1 MIYEDYKQLR
11 TYSRYD
17 GVYLAIL
24 WAASLACFVG
34 SAWQSFLGTFSS
46 LLILSTPFFVAY
58 RLRIFREEGREGTI
72 SFSFALMYCLQ
83 VFMNSAFLFSL
94 LQWAY
99 MSFLDNGTLFG
110 IASKMLGMPQYQDF
124 IRQMGL
130 STEDYLTSLR
140 EIFEPLTLATT
151 GFIYELLLG
160 AIVSFPVAAVMA
172 RRKQTK

>member
-24 WAASLACFVG
+24 WAASFACFVG
-34 SAWQSFLGTFSS
+34 SAWQSFLGTFS
-46 LLILSTPFFVAY
+46 FFVAY

-124 IRQMGL
+124 IKEMGL

-151 GFIYELLLG
+151 GFIYELLRG

>member
-1 MIYEDYKQLR
+1 
-11 TYSRYD
+11 
-17 GVYLAIL
+17 
-24 WAASLACFVG
+24 
-34 SAWQSFLGTFSS
+34 
-46 LLILSTPFFVAY
+46 
-58 RLRIFREEGREGTI
+58 
-72 SFSFALMYCLQ
+72 
-83 VFMNSAFLFSL
+83 
-94 LQWAY
+94 

-124 IRQMGL
+124 IKEMGL